1 MSTLSKTAAR
11 SLFLALFL
19 LAGWPQGS
27 AGGGSLA
34 DRWISGLKE
43 IDQLLRSQQWQT
55 AAERSQKIADQIV
68 TTGGPDANV
77 AYTLAVV
84 SVFRALAEK
93 GRGDSDAA
101 TWYCDIALALVPEIG
116 KTDLKPYGTLGAGIK
131 EELLRSQSS
140 LKSPMEAGQTAEER
154 RKDVTPP
161 VIRHQVK
168 PVYPAGLRQMGVA
181 GRVIAE
187 TIIDVDGRLKRCRV
201 LEARGGGPAM
211 TYAALDALRQWR
223 FDPARRDG
231 QPVKVYYV
239 LTINFKFRG

>member
-1 MSTLSKTAAR
+1 M
-11 SLFLALFL
+11 FL
-19 LAGWPQGS
+19 LAGWSPGH
-27 AGGGSLA
+27 AAAGSLA
-34 DRWISGLKE
+34 DRWLSGLKE
-43 IDQLLRSQQWQT
+43 IDQLLRSQQWQA
-55 AAERSQKIADQIV
+55 AAEQSQKIADQIV

-101 TWYCDIALALVPEIG
+101 TWYCDVALALVPEIG
-116 KTDLKPYGTLGAGIK
+116 KTDLKPYGNLGAEIK

-140 LKSPMEAGQTAEER
+140 LKSPVETGKTAEER
-154 RKDVTPP
+154 RRDVSRP

-168 PVYPAGLRQMGVA
+168 PVYPAGLSQMGMA
-181 GRVIAE
+181 GRVVAE

-201 LEARGGGPAM
+201 LERQGGGPAM

-223 FDPARRDG
+223 FDPARLDG

-239 LTINFKFRG
+239 LTVNFKFRG